1 MKSPIIKIAK
11 ALQSN
16 KRIVMVQL
24 IQELSG
30 EEFENLEDVWS
41 LAEETKQQLRNR
53 LYMLVDMLVDYYE
66 TEQKEENN

>member
-16 KRIVMVQL
+16 KRVKMVQL

-41 LAEETKQQLRNR
+41 LAEETKHQLRNR
-53 LYMLVDMLVDYYE
+53 LYMLVDYYE
-66 TEQKEENN
+66 NEQKEENN

>member
-41 LAEETKQQLRNR
+41 LAEETKQKLRNR
-53 LYMLVDMLVDYYE
+53 LYMFVDYYE
-66 TEQKEENN
+66 REQNEEND

>member
-16 KRIVMVQL
+16 KRVKMVQL

-30 EEFENLEDVWS
+30 EEFETLEDVWS

-53 LYMLVDMLVDYYE
+53 LYTLVDYYE
-66 TEQKEENN
+66 TEQNEENN

>member
-30 EEFENLEDVWS
+30 EEFENLDDVWS

-53 LYMLVDMLVDYYE
+53 LYMLAEYYE
-66 TEQKEENN
+66 NEQNEEND

>member
-30 EEFENLEDVWS
+30 EEFETLESIWS

-53 LYMLVDMLVDYYE
+53 LYMLADYYE
-66 TEQKEENN
+66 NEQNKEND

>member
-16 KRIVMVQL
+16 KRVKMVQL

-30 EEFENLEDVWS
+30 KEFETLDDVWS
-41 LAEETKQQLRNR
+41 LAEETKQQLINR
-53 LYMLVDMLVDYYE
+53 LYMLADYYE
-66 TEQKEENN
+66 NEQNKEND

>member
-1 MKSPIIKIAK
+1 MKRPIIKIAK

-16 KRIVMVQL
+16 KRVKMVQL

-30 EEFENLEDVWS
+30 EEFKTLDDVWS

-53 LYMLVDMLVDYYE
+53 LYMLVDYYE
-66 TEQKEENN
+66 TEQNEENN

>member
-16 KRIVMVQL
+16 KRVKMIQL
-24 IQELSG
+24 IQELSK
-30 EEFENLEDVWS
+30 EEFETLESVWS

-53 LYMLVDMLVDYYE
+53 LYMLVDYYE
-66 TEQKEENN
+66 TEQNKEND

>member
-16 KRIVMVQL
+16 KRVKMVQL

-30 EEFENLEDVWS
+30 EEFETLESIWS

-53 LYMLVDMLVDYYE
+53 LYMLADYYE
-66 TEQKEENN
+66 NEQNKEND

>member
-16 KRIVMVQL
+16 KRIIMVQL

-30 EEFENLEDVWS
+30 EKFENLEDVWS

-53 LYMLVDMLVDYYE
+53 LYMLVDYYE
-66 TEQKEENN
+66 TEQNEENN

>member
-16 KRIVMVQL
+16 KRIKMVQL

-30 EEFENLEDVWS
+30 EEFETLDEVWS

-53 LYMLVDMLVDYYE
+53 LSHIADYYE
-66 TEQKEENN
+66 NEQSEENN